1 MEVFGRPFRLTVPE
15 RFSPASLAQAL
26 HALVGSTYTE
36 NLSAVG
42 GRIDRLLKADASNQ
56 ELLEE
61 LYLGALSRFPSR
73 KERAEVLEL
82 LRGQSDIVEHL
93 FFQESTARRE
103 AAENLLWALITSRE
117 FAHNH

>member
-1 MEVFGRPFRLTVPE
+1 VPE

-36 NLSAVG
+36 NLSAEG
-42 GRIDRLLKADASNQ
+42 GRIDRLLKADATNE
-56 ELLEE
+56 ELIEE

-73 KERAEVLEL
+73 RERAEVREL
-82 LRGQSDIVEHL
+82 ISRHSGIVEHS
-93 FFQESTARRE
+93 FFQQSTARRE

-117 FAHNH
+117 FAYNH